1 MKIRAQIQKLSRGFS
16 LLEIMLALTI
26 FAMVL
31 TAIYASWMSILRATK
46 VGSEAAADVQRSRIA
61 MQTLEDSLSC
71 ARSFAADVN
80 HYSFVGENGQSAT
93 LSFVAHLPE
102 SFPRSGK
109 FGDLSVRRVT
119 FSLEPGPDSQSQL
132 VMRQN
137 PILMDPD
144 KDEVEHPVVLA
155 RDVKGFD
162 MEFWDQ
168 KAGDWIEEWT
178 QTNQMPLMIE
188 VSLEFK
194 GVNSVGKVSP
204 STIVSRTISLPS
216 MMVSGQ
222 WQMPNVGKNG
232 GGGGGG
238 VKIVPP
244 GGGKGGVNLQ

>member
-1 MKIRAQIQKLSRGFS
+1 MKTRAQIQNLPGGFS

-80 HYSFVGENGQSAT
+80 HYSFVGENGGAAT
-93 LSFVAHLPE
+93 LSFVARLPQA
-102 SFPRSGK
+102 FPRSGK
-109 FGDLSVRRVT
+109 FGDLDVRRVT
-119 FSLEPGPDSQSQL
+119 FAIEQGADSQNQL

-155 RDVKGFD
+155 RDVKEFD
-162 MEFWDQ
+162 MEFWD
-168 KAGDWIEEWT
+168 KAKGDWTEEWT
-178 QTNQMPLMIE
+178 QTNQLPLMIQ
-188 VSLEFK
+188 VSLVFK
-194 GVNSVGKVSP
+194 GINTVGKQSP
-204 STIVSRTISLPS
+204 STVVSRTISLPS
-216 MMVSGQ
+216 VMVSGQ
-222 WQMPNVGKNG
+222 WQTPRLPGSAGSNPIKIKPPAGK
-232 GGGGGG
+232 
-238 VKIVPP
+238 
-244 GGGKGGVNLQ
+244 